1 LQTLEAAFLRIR
13 NLLAGK
19 CRDKACLVSTQVH
32 KHNLKIKQMNKPN
45 IIFPAEWA
53 IQSGVMLTWPDE
65 GTDWADMLDEVEICF
80 FAIAKAISEREK
92 LLIVCKDI
100 PRMTG
105 KLKNCRT
112 ENIIFA
118 VYPLND
124 TWARDHGAITVV
136 KDGKRTLYDFTFNG
150 WGMKFAANFDN
161 QITCSLFRNG
171 NFQSEVRYENK
182 QHFVLE
188 GGSLE
193 SDGEGTL
200 LTTRDCLLSINRNQH
215 LKESEI
221 EKQLIDLF
229 GLHQVLWLS
238 SGYLAGDDTDSHI
251 DTLARFCNPQTIAYV
266 KCEDVNDEHYDALSR
281 MEQELATFRT
291 LKNQAFQLI
300 PLPMADPVFDG
311 KERLPATYANFL
323 IINGAVLVP
332 FYNSPKD
339 QLAAQILQKV
349 FPDREIIGIDCS
361 PLIKQHGSLHC
372 VTMQFPEGVL

>member
-1 LQTLEAAFLRIR
+1 
-13 NLLAGK
+13 
-19 CRDKACLVSTQVH
+19 
-32 KHNLKIKQMNKPN
+32 MNKPN

-53 IQSGVMLTWPDE
+53 AQSGVMLTWPDE

-80 FAIAKAISEREK
+80 LAIAKAISDREK

-100 PRMTG
+100 PLLTT
-105 KLKNCRT
+105 KLKSCRT

-136 KDGKRTLYDFTFNG
+136 KDGKLTLYDFTFNG

-161 QITCSLFRNG
+161 QITSSLSRNG
-171 NFQSEVRYENK
+171 NFRSEVQYENK

-215 LKESEI
+215 LEESEI

-229 GLHQVLWLS
+229 GLKQVLWLS

-251 DTLARFCNPQTIAYV
+251 DTLARFCDPQTIAYV
-266 KCEDVNDEHYDALSR
+266 KCDDANDEHYDALSR
-281 MEQELATFRT
+281 MEQELTAFRT
-291 LKNQAFQLI
+291 LKNQAYQLI

-339 QLAAQILQKV
+339 KVAALQLQKA
-349 FPDREIIGIDCS
+349 FPDREIVGIDCS
-361 PLIKQHGSLHC
+361 SLIKQHGSLHC

>member
-1 LQTLEAAFLRIR
+1 
-13 NLLAGK
+13 
-19 CRDKACLVSTQVH
+19 
-32 KHNLKIKQMNKPN
+32 MNKPN

-53 IQSGVMLTWPDE
+53 AQSGVMLTWPDE

-80 FAIAKAISEREK
+80 LAIAKAISDREK

-100 PRMTG
+100 PLLTT
-105 KLKNCRT
+105 KLKSCRT

-136 KDGKRTLYDFTFNG
+136 KDGKLTLYDFTFNG

-171 NFQSEVRYENK
+171 NFRSEVQYENK

-193 SDGEGTL
+193 SDGKGTL

-215 LKESEI
+215 LEESEI

-229 GLHQVLWLS
+229 GLKQVLWLS

-251 DTLARFCNPQTIAYV
+251 DTLARFCDPQTIAYV
-266 KCEDVNDEHYDALSR
+266 KCDDANDEHYDALSR
-281 MEQELATFRT
+281 MEQELTAFRT
-291 LKNQAFQLI
+291 LKNQAYQLI

-339 QLAAQILQKV
+339 KVAALQLQKA
-349 FPDREIIGIDCS
+349 FPDREIVGIDCS
-361 PLIKQHGSLHC
+361 SLIKQHGSLHC